1 MAYLAAHPLLAVVVP
16 AALGLVVMAGGRRA
30 VRALKWIAVAGP
42 LATALVGIAWLG
54 GDRAAAAVQVDWL
67 AQGGAVVTAGVA
79 LDALSAVMLVVVG
92 LVSACVVVFSIGYM
106 AEEDGQARYF
116 SVISLFVGAMALL
129 VTATSLVTLFVAW
142 EVMGACSYL
151 LIGFWYRKP
160 SAADAAMKAFLVTRI
175 GDVGLLFGLAL
186 LWRET
191 GTLVIADVL
200 AAAPALGAGVVTAA
214 AALLFAGAVGK
225 SAQFPLHVWLPD
237 AMEGPTPVS
246 ALIHAATMVAAGV
259 FLIARMWGLFEVA
272 ETVRVAIAAIG
283 AVTALFSAMVA
294 ITQTDIKKVLAYS
307 TISQLGFMFVALG
320 AGVWQAALFHLVT
333 HAAFKALLF
342 LGSGSVIHAT
352 HTQDVREMGGLAR
365 RMPVTAA
372 TWCAGALALAG
383 VPPLAGFFSKDAVLH
398 AALGHMPLAGWALA
412 LASVLTALYAT
423 RVTLLVFF
431 GEPRHD
437 GAPHES
443 PLVMTLPLVALGI
456 GAVGL
461 GAAAGPLA
469 VLWGGEAGLD
479 ATVAA
484 ISVVASALGIGAGVA
499 LYRRGPALD
508 TRLAEKLGGT
518 YVFIAEAYRI
528 DALYDR
534 AVARPVRALARWL
547 ADRLDRRGLDRAVEG
562 LPSLAERAGRLVAS
576 LQTGETDLYVALMAI
591 GLVALIGVALW
602 MGV

>member
-1 MAYLAAHPLLAVVVP
+1 MTYLAAHPLIAVIAP
-16 AALGLVVMAGGRRA
+16 AAVGVLVMAGGRRS
-30 VRALKWIAVAGP
+30 VGVLKWVAIGGP
-42 LATALVGIAWLG
+42 LTTALVGLAWLG
-54 GDRAAAAVQVDWL
+54 GDRAAAAAQVDWL
-67 AQGGAVVTAGVA
+67 AQGDATITSGIA

-92 LVSACVVVFSIGYM
+92 LVSACVVLFSIGYM

-160 SAADAAMKAFLVTRI
+160 AAADAAMKAFLVTRV

-191 GTLVIADVL
+191 GTLAIADVL
-200 AAAPALGAGVVTAA
+200 GAVPVLGPGVVTAA

-259 FLIARMWGLFEVA
+259 FLVARMWGLFEAA
-272 ETVRVAIAAIG
+272 ETVRIAVGAIG
-283 AVTALFSAMVA
+283 AVTALFSAAVA

-352 HTQDVREMGGLAR
+352 HTQDIRAMGGLAR

-398 AALGHMPLAGWALA
+398 AALGHLPLAGWALA

-431 GEPRHD
+431 GAPR
-437 GAPHES
+437 AEAVPHES
-443 PLVMTLPLVALGI
+443 PLVMTLPLAVLGI
-456 GAVGL
+456 GAVAL

-469 VLWGGEAGLD
+469 ELWGGEAGLD

-484 ISVVASALGIGAGVA
+484 ISVAASVLGIGAGA
-499 LYRRGPALD
+499 WLYRGGPAFD
-508 TRLAEKLGGT
+508 TRLAEKLGAS
-518 YVFIAEAYRI
+518 YAFVSAAYRI
-528 DALYDR
+528 DPLYDR
-534 AVARPVRALARWL
+534 AIVRPVSAIARWL
-547 ADRLDRRGLDRAVEG
+547 ADRFDRRGLDRAVES

-591 GLVALIGVALW
+591 GLIALIGVAFW